1 VALFCR
7 PRAAVA
13 CLSKL
18 ASMAKLKCAP
28 FLIIYVLD
36 ISTIFSKNYEAGEYF
51 GIEYVYIFAQ
61 RFRT

>member
-1 VALFCR
+1 
-7 PRAAVA
+7 
-13 CLSKL
+13 
-18 ASMAKLKCAP
+18 MAKLKCAP

-36 ISTIFSKNYEAGEYF
+36 IGTIFSKNYEAGEYF